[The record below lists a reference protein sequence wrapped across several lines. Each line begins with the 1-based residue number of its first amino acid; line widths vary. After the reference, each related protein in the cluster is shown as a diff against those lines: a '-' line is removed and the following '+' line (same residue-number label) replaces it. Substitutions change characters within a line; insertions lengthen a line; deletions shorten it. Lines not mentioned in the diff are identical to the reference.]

1 MISSDTKRIIKKF
14 QFFFFNTEKKKQKH
28 PLLKIKIIEFM
39 ASQNI
44 K

>member
-14 QFFFFNTEKKKQKH
+14 QFFLTQKKKKQKH
-28 PLLKIKIIEFM
+28 PLLKTKVIEFM
-39 ASQNI
+39 ASQNL